1 MDSNDNIVVTAKRID
16 EKSVKKTTKIKKTK
30 KYNELVK
37 VLKGESADEEV
48 DA

>member
-1 MDSNDNIVVTAKRID
+1 MKNKLK
-16 EKSVKKTTKIKKTK
+16 EKIIMFKKTTKIKKTK

-37 VLKGESADEEV
+37 VLKGESADEGV